1 MRRWEADSRL
11 LDQVIPLP
19 FWNPKFDNHVHKGLP
34 DDSIVGQL
42 NPIHV
47 VKIYIFNIQILV
59 NETNYEALH
68 SADTFSPFLLSVS

>member
-1 MRRWEADSRL
+1 
-11 LDQVIPLP
+11 
-19 FWNPKFDNHVHKGLP
+19 
-34 DDSIVGQL
+34 VGQL